1 MTENN
6 QVEATEAAVENT
18 ETQGQEENNNNTSPA
33 FTQEQLDK
41 IIEDRLAK
49 QRRAL
54 EKRYAGVDP
63 EHYKELASAE
73 ETKKLE
79 AKKARGEFEA
89 VLKETVS
96 KHQQTVEQLRN
107 ELHSV
112 KVDGA
117 VLSAANKSGAIN
129 AQQVVALVKN
139 QIRLGDDGNAEVLD
153 TNGQPRYA
161 ESGDPMSVDAL
172 VKEFLESNPHF
183 KAATPGGTSSQSN
196 LTPAKDTKVN
206 LADLDMNNPDHR
218 KIYGEAKRLG
228 QL

>member
-1 MTENN
+1 MTDNT

-18 ETQGQEENNNNTSPA
+18 ETQAKEEVINPTFS
-33 FTQEQLDK
+33 QDQLDK

-73 ETKKLE
+73 ETKILE

-89 VLKETVS
+89 VLKETVEKKNS
-96 KHQQTVEQLRN
+96 DIDQLRS

-139 QIRLGDDGNAEVLD
+139 QIRLGEDGNAEVLD
-153 TNGQPRYA
+153 DTGNPRYA
-161 ESGDPMSVDAL
+161 ESGDPMSVDSL
-172 VKEFLESNPHF
+172 VNEFLQNNPHF

-196 LTPAKDTKVN
+196 LAPAKDIKVN
-206 LADLDMNNPDHR
+206 LAELDMNNPDHR

-228 QL
+228 QI

>member
-1 MTENN
+1 MTDNT

-18 ETQGQEENNNNTSPA
+18 ETQAQEEVISPT
-33 FTQEQLDK
+33 FSQDQLDK

-63 EHYKELASAE
+63 EHYKEMISVE
-73 ETKKLE
+73 ESKKLE
-79 AKKARGEFEA
+79 AKKARGEFES
-89 VLKETVS
+89 VLKDTVS
-96 KHQQTVEQLRN
+96 KKDEAINQLRS

-129 AQQVVALVKN
+129 AAQVVQLLHS

-153 TNGQPRYA
+153 TNGQPRYT
-161 ESGDPMSVDAL
+161 EDGNPMNVELL
-172 VKEFLESNPHF
+172 VSEFLTTNPHF

-196 LTPAKDTKVN
+196 LAPANGTKIN

-218 KIYGEAKRLG
+218 KIYGDAKRLG
-228 QL
+228 TL

>member
-1 MTENN
+1 MTDNT

-18 ETQGQEENNNNTSPA
+18 ETQAKEEVINPTFS
-33 FTQEQLDK
+33 QDQLDK

-63 EHYKELASAE
+63 DHYKEMISVE
-73 ETKKLE
+73 ESKKLE
-79 AKKARGEFEA
+79 AKKARGQFEE

-96 KHQQTVEQLRN
+96 KKDEAINQLRS

-129 AQQVVALVKN
+129 AAQVVQLLHS

-153 TNGQPRYA
+153 TNGQPRYT
-161 ESGDPMSVDAL
+161 ESGNPMDVETL
-172 VKEFLESNPHF
+172 VGEFLSSNPHF
-183 KAATPGGTSSQSN
+183 KAATPGGHSSQSN
-196 LTPAKDTKVN
+196 LAPNLDVKLN

-228 QL
+228 KL

>member
-1 MTENN
+1 MTDNT

-18 ETQGQEENNNNTSPA
+18 ETQAQEEIITPTFS
-33 FTQEQLDK
+33 QDQLDK

-63 EHYKELASAE
+63 EHYKEMISVE
-73 ETKKLE
+73 ESKKLE
-79 AKKARGEFEA
+79 AKKARGEFES
-89 VLKETVS
+89 VLKDTVS
-96 KHQQTVEQLRN
+96 KKDEAINQLRS

-129 AQQVVALVKN
+129 AAQVVQLLHS

-153 TNGQPRYA
+153 TNGQPRYT
-161 ESGDPMSVDAL
+161 ENGNPMDVDTL
-172 VKEFLESNPHF
+172 VSEFLSSNPHF
-183 KAATPGGTSSQSN
+183 KASTPGGTSSQSN
-196 LTPAKDTKVN
+196 LAPARDSKIN

-218 KIYGEAKRLG
+218 KIYGDAKRLG
-228 QL
+228 TL